1 MNIDVIKSLEWMSAH
16 AVGTTVPSHL
26 ALRFISPSPLPGG
39 NGHKESR
46 SPREA
51 KSVHF
56 PVPGIAGHC
65 LMVKDNHKDA
75 GVLLAAG
82 LCVLPLCS

>member
-1 MNIDVIKSLEWMSAH
+1 MNIDVIMSLEWMSGH
-16 AVGTTVPSHL
+16 AVGTTVSAHL
-26 ALRFISPSPLPGG
+26 ALRLPGG
-39 NGHKESR
+39 NDHKESR
-46 SPREA
+46 SLREA

-65 LMVKDNHKDA
+65 LMVRDNHKDA